1 VANKSEQISVWL
13 VEDNERLR
21 RTLRDAIN
29 DADGIECSAD
39 HGSLEYAMTHLKDH
53 PAPQV
58 LLLDIGLPGVDGIT
72 GLPKLKAAAPDT
84 RVVILTVFDDQDR
97 VFRAVCAGA
106 DGYLLKT
113 SSIDR
118 IGDAIREVAAGGAS
132 MNPEIA
138 RKVLNTLT
146 KQNTK
151 HSDTMLTEREQDVLR
166 LVVRGLTK
174 KEIARELTLSP
185 HTVDSHLRNIYQRLH
200 VNNRAG
206 AVAAALRDGLI

>member
-1 VANKSEQISVWL
+1 MNDIRVWL

-21 RTLRDAIN
+21 RTLRASIN
-29 DADGIECSAD
+29 NLEDVQCDSD
-39 HGSLEYAMTHLKDH
+39 HGNLEDAFDELKKST
-53 PAPQV
+53 PPNV

-72 GLPKLKAAAPDT
+72 GLPKLKALAPST

-97 VFRAVCAGA
+97 VFKAVCAGA

-118 IGDAIREVAAGGAS
+118 IGEAIREVAAGGAS

-146 KQNTK
+146 KQSK
-151 HSDTMLTEREQDVLR
+151 PSESSLTEREQEVLR

-174 KEIARELTLSP
+174 KEIARELELSQ
-185 HTVDSHLRNIYQRLH
+185 HTVDSHLRNIYQKLH

-206 AVAAALRDGLI
+206 AVAAALRDNLV